1 MGIREKEREGGR
13 LGGLLIEFAKKRG
26 RKKKKRR
33 SCGDFGQI
41 SFEF

>member
-26 RKKKKRR
+26 RKKRR